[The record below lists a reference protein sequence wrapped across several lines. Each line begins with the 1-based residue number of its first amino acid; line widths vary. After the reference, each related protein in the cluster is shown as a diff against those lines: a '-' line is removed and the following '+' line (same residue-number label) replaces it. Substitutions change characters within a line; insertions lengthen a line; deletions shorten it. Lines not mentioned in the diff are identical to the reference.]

1 MKHWTKEEDMLL
13 ISLLGKTS
21 FEEMAKQFKSRSATS
36 LRNHAAKKL
45 KLGNS
50 YAFRKYTKDESFWET
65 PNPLNC
71 YWAGFLAADGYIC
84 EKEGHEAVKV
94 GLSVKDLNH
103 LEKFKNDSQY
113 TGKIEQRQRRFSNN
127 KLSPYTTLVSLQIN
141 ACKKWVADMKYNFN
155 LCQCKSKI
163 LQGPNLSDNYL
174 KLCFLI
180 GYIDGDGCIHWDKW
194 KKQPTIRFVSSS
206 HTIIEWVKDI
216 IDKNFNVSIIKTP
229 KSFNI
234 KRKSTMSTLAV
245 SGLRAAKLFD
255 ALSAIDVPKLDR
267 KWKNPEFLAE
277 LALYKQR
284 FPSFFINFENSQLI
298 PDNLLEKV

>member
-1 MKHWTKEEDMLL
+1 MKHWTKEEDILL
-13 ISLLGKTS
+13 VSLLGKTS
-21 FEEMAKQFKSRSATS
+21 FEEMAKWFENRSATS

-50 YAFRKYTKDESFWET
+50 YAYRKHTKNEPFWEN

-84 EKEGHEAVKV
+84 EKQGHEAVKV
-94 GLSVKDLNH
+94 ALSIKDEKH
-103 LEKFKNDSQY
+103 LKKFKEDCGY
-113 TGKIEQRQRRFSNN
+113 TGIISKRQSRFSNQEHR
-127 KLSPYTTLVSLQIN
+127 PYTTLVSLQIN
-141 ACKKWVADMKYNFN
+141 ACKKWVADMKSNFN

-163 LQGPNLSDNYL
+163 LQGPNLSDDYL

-180 GYIDGDGCIHWDKW
+180 GYIDGDGCVSWDKY

-216 IDKNFNVSIIKTP
+216 VDKNFNVSIIKTP

-234 KRKSTMSTLAV
+234 KRKLTMSTLAV

-284 FPSFFINFENSQLI
+284 FPSFFINSEKSQLI